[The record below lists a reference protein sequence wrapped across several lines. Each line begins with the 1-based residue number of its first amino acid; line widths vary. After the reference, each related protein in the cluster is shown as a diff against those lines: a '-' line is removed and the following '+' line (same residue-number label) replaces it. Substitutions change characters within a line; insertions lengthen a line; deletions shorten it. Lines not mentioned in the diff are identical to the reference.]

1 VASLNLSTIVLDWA
15 ARSVGESLES
25 IASTLARRPA
35 VRERIMRGELTVAQ
49 AEKLAKQTRVPFGLL
64 FLEQPP
70 QLTQPS
76 IPDLRQMETPAPLSR
91 DFFDVLADVLG
102 KQEWYA
108 TQLKR
113 LDASAIPFVGKF
125 KLGEGLSAAAV
136 ANDIRATLGF
146 TDECRS
152 SNTTPEAYFSA
163 ISLMAESAGV
173 LVMKN
178 GIVKS
183 NTRRALAEQ
192 EFRGFALADPLAP
205 IVFVNGRDA
214 GVASVFTLLHELA
227 HIWLGETGVSDVFGP
242 NDRVLERFCNRVAA
256 DFLVPKEAFLR
267 EWQRTPDADVVARHF
282 RVSRFVVGIRAV
294 QLGQL
299 TQAALNSLMNS
310 KLPQRKRS
318 DGGNGLANI
327 PIRNSRRLTHSLV
340 MSAVRGDTMY
350 RDAARLLNV
359 RPDTVVTLAHGYQN
373 PKEKPKSK

>member
-15 ARSVGESLES
+15 AKSVGESLES
-25 IASTLARRPA
+25 IATALARRPA

-64 FLEQPP
+64 FLEEPP
-70 QLTQPS
+70 QLTQPA
-76 IPDLRQMETPAPLSR
+76 IPDLRQMDTPAPLSR

-108 TQLKR
+108 AQLKR
-113 LDASAIPFVGKF
+113 LDASAIPFVGRF
-125 KLGEGLSAAAV
+125 KLNEALPAIVV
-136 ANDIRATLGF
+136 AEDIRGTLGF

-152 SNTTPEAYFSA
+152 VSTTPEAYFSA
-163 ISLMAESAGV
+163 ISAKAESVGV

-183 NTRRALAEQ
+183 NTRRALTEQ

-227 HIWLGETGVSDVFGP
+227 HVWLGETGVSDVFGP
-242 NDRVLERFCNRVAA
+242 RDRDLERFCNRVAA
-256 DFLVPKEAFLR
+256 EVLVPKAAFLR

-294 QLGQL
+294 QLGRL
-299 TQAALNSLMNS
+299 TQAALDTLMATR
-310 KLPQRKRS
+310 LPQRKRS

-327 PIRNSRRLTHSLV
+327 PIRNSRRLTRALV
-340 MSAVRGDTMY
+340 MSAVRGETMY

-359 RPDTVVTLAHGYQN
+359 RPDTVVTLAHGYAN
-373 PKEKPKSK
+373 PKSKG